1 MPKTDITI
9 TDEQVQGFIADQIA
23 AGHFGSAD
31 EVVTD
36 AVRTIAVYREKRA
49 AWNTMIDDGI
59 AAADRGDTVD
69 GESSM
74 HDRIAR
80 WKAWQ

>member
-49 AWNTMIDDGI
+49 AWNAMIDNGI
-59 AAADRGDTVD
+59 AAADRGDAVD

-80 WKAWQ
+80 LKACQ